1 MDYQFIDSVEVEGV
15 DTMDYPD
22 FSDAFISSAE
32 YKGKLMTEIQLEELN
47 NDGDFLYE
55 SIQNSLF

>member
-1 MDYQFIDSVEVEGV
+1 MSNEERIDAHIVS
-15 DTMDYPD
+15 